1 MRLSAARFLKKE
13 LILIL
18 RVFDTF
24 WRSPGDTYSLR
35 KPDPYFK
42 IMINILDKTFVPF
55 ISREKIEKR
64 ISELAAGINSDYAGS
79 CPVFIIVLNGAF
91 LFASELV
98 KNISLS
104 CEINF
109 IRLSSYSQTASTG
122 SVREII
128 GMDASIA
135 GRDVIIIEDIVDT
148 GLTMSQ
154 LITKVKSMF
163 PKSVEIATLLHKPEA
178 LKAPVEMRYVGF
190 EIENKFVVGYGLDY
204 DGIGRNL
211 DAIYVLA

>member
-18 RVFDTF
+18 RVFRTF
-24 WRSPGDTYSLR
+24 RRPAVAAFPELDSH
-35 KPDPYFK
+35 FK

-55 ISREKIEKR
+55 ISRETIEKR
-64 ISELAAGINSDYAGS
+64 IAELAAGINADYAES

-98 KNISLS
+98 KNVSLA

-109 IRLSSYSQTASTG
+109 IRLSSYSQTTSTG

-154 LITKVKSMF
+154 LITKVKSMS
-163 PKSVEIATLLHKPEA
+163 PKSVEIATLLHKPQA
-178 LKAPVEMRYVGF
+178 LKTPVDMRYVGF